1 MKIQLYVKKFYQV
14 YFVFDAAL
22 TACYSSNGPNI
33 KMMNNLNIKVCKKHS
48 SVFSELLCDVEI
60 GLFSQQE

>member
-1 MKIQLYVKKFYQV
+1 MSRSFIKSTLFLMQLSQL
-14 YFVFDAAL
+14 L
-22 TACYSSNGPNI
+22 TSSNGPKI
-33 KMMNNLNIKVCKKHS
+33 KMMNDLNIKVCKKHS